1 MNQGTTLR
9 TVLRVAVSLQ
19 TAICLTTSAVTDL
32 GSKSLMVAWVIF
44 SIACDFAVAF
54 LTTYYNNDY
63 TKTADKFTKAMR
75 KAKKLAEEGDA
86 TMEDMLDVLEAERSE
101 DDD

>member
-1 MNQGTTLR
+1 MNKGTQLR

-63 TKTADKFTKAMR
+63 TTVADKFTKAMR
-75 KAKKLAEEGDA
+75 KAKE
-86 TMEDMLDVLEAERSE
+86 LEADGDLTMQDEVEIMLGGDE
-101 DDD
+101 DD